1 MVIEGLWKDRKWKLD
16 VVIVEDDI
24 RLMVSL
30 FFLSNLFKI
39 KGLILNGF
47 VIDCI
52 IFYVFYMYI
61 YKSDNGYWN

>member
-1 MVIEGLWKDRKWKLD
+1 M
-16 VVIVEDDI
+16 VIVEDDI

-61 YKSDNGYWN
+61 YKSNNGY